1 MIKFIFILF
10 NSVFSFQLNK
20 CYIPKKNN
28 LIKMNY
34 EFMKN
39 YDDKINIL
47 PKFQTRIIINNWIDY
62 LSSHDENNFPNYI
75 LETIYDFKIFI
86 AINKQETNLIYLA
99 WCPDLKYKVIVY
111 LIACKFIGKDNL
123 EIYRIAQNPYY
134 KNILNINSIDLL
146 KDIKINNPNLNLTYN
161 ELYKYDNRWYLS
173 WKYKDI

>member
-1 MIKFIFILF
+1 M
-10 NSVFSFQLNK
+10 
-20 CYIPKKNN
+20 
-28 LIKMNY
+28 
-34 EFMKN
+34 
-39 YDDKINIL
+39 
-47 PKFQTRIIINNWIDY
+47 
-62 LSSHDENNFPNYI
+62 
-75 LETIYDFKIFI
+75 
-86 AINKQETNLIYLA
+86 A